1 MAIKKDSLIKG
12 TIILTLA
19 AFVARFL
26 GVVQRIPLKHLLDD
40 TGMATYAIAYNI
52 YFALLIVATAG
63 FPSALSKLISE
74 RYAIGEYAQAAR
86 IFRAAVWFALTAGFV
101 STVLLYAAAPYY
113 ALRISEDPDAV
124 LAIRA
129 LAPALLLF
137 PLIAIMRGYFQGRQM
152 MTANG
157 MSQIV
162 EQILRVL
169 TAVGLAL
176 LLLLLGYGHVR
187 AVAGASFGGVMG
199 SIGAFAV
206 MFLYWR
212 KLRKEDEREGKLAP
226 SAKHADGSAVPA
238 SLATAE
244 PSGPA
249 ASHQG
254 MGMRQIYWTILK
266 ISIPISLISL
276 AVPLIN
282 FIDSST
288 VIPLLKQQLGDEGAK
303 AALGILAGRA
313 QSLAGIPIIL
323 AIALSQSVVPVIS
336 SAFARGDLRE
346 VGAKASQAL
355 RISVLSGLPV
365 VLALVAGARPV
376 NGLLFADTN
385 GTGIIAMLTAA
396 SMFQILMMT
405 SAAIMMGLG
414 QMRAPTV
421 HVFAGIALKLAGS
434 FALAPYWGIYGIL
447 AATTASFM
455 LTMLL
460 NLAVLRRTVD
470 YVVLGRRWTGMLLAA
485 AVMLLAGFGL
495 DRIGEQYLHP
505 SVSAVNFLLQS
516 ALVGIPVLLSYPLL
530 LMLFKVVTEEDFSSM
545 PAIVRKWMLRLGIR
559 LRSKVER

>member
-40 TGMATYAIAYNI
+40 TGMATYAISYNI

-74 RYAIGEYAQAAR
+74 RSAVGEYGEAAR
-86 IFRAAVWFALTAGFV
+86 IFRAAVWFALAAGIV
-101 STVLLYAAAPYY
+101 TTILLYAAAPYY
-113 ALRISEDPDAV
+113 AVHISEDPDAV

-169 TAVGLAL
+169 TAVALAFL
-176 LLLLLGYGHVR
+176 LLLFGYGHSW

-199 SIGAFAV
+199 SVGAFAV

-212 KLRKEDEREGKLAP
+212 KLRKEDEKERRLAP
-226 SAKHADGSAVPA
+226 SVKQE
-238 SLATAE
+238 AE
-244 PSGPA
+244 PA
-249 ASHQG
+249 AVHVSQG
-254 MGMRQIYWTILK
+254 MSMKQIYWTILK

-288 VIPLLKQQLGDEGAK
+288 VIPLLKQQLGAEGAK

-336 SAFARGDLRE
+336 SAFARGNLQE

-355 RISVLSGLPV
+355 RISVLSGLPIV
-365 VLALVAGARPV
+365 VALAVGARPV
-376 NGLLFADTN
+376 NGLLFADTK
-385 GTGIIAMLTAA
+385 GSGIIAMLTVA
-396 SMFQILMMT
+396 SMFQIVMMA

-421 HVFAGIALKLAGS
+421 HVFAGVALKLAGS
-434 FALAPYWGIYGIL
+434 FLLAPYWGIYGVL
-447 AATTASFM
+447 AATMASFLM
-455 LTMLL
+455 TMIL
-460 NLAVLRRTVD
+460 NLAVLRKTVD
-470 YVVLGRRWTGMLLAA
+470 YVVLGRRWPGMLLTV
-485 AVMLLAGFGL
+485 AVMLVAGIGL
-495 DRIGEQYLHP
+495 DRIGEQYIHP
-505 SVSAVNFLLQS
+505 SVSTVNFLLQS
-516 ALVGIPVLLSYPLL
+516 AWVGIPVLLIYPLL
-530 LMLFKVVTEEDFSSM
+530 LMLFKVVTEEDLSSM
-545 PAIVRKWMLRLGIR
+545 PVFVRKWMQRLGMK
-559 LRSKVER
+559 LRFKAGR